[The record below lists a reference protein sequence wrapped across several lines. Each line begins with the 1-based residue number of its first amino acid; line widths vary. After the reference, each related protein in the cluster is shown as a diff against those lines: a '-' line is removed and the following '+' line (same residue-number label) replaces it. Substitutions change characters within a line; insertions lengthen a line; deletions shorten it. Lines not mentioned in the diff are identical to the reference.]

1 MFTFII
7 TDVPLAITN
16 NFQFLIQKS
25 NGCGQQ
31 MEHVDRL
38 LATRNAQQWFK
49 EVQNSLS
56 QQQLSELA
64 SALQLQINERRNILK
79 NLSEKL
85 CRAIPDACLELNS
98 LSNDSSI
105 VNDMLDEHLE
115 RFKEMSEEEGT
126 IFELERLTSLRDRLS
141 LCKKYLV
148 HIIDDLFSKAEPDLV
163 HIANELSNLR
173 QLLVELQSVPKAS
186 VRSER
191 IQKFESELEALLVR
205 SLRVSTTQ
213 Q

>member
-1 MFTFII
+1 
-7 TDVPLAITN
+7 
-16 NFQFLIQKS
+16 
-25 NGCGQQ
+25 
-31 MEHVDRL
+31 MEQVDRL
-38 LATRNAQQWFK
+38 IASRNAQEWFK
-49 EVQNSLS
+49 QVQNTLN

-64 SALQLQINERRNILK
+64 SALQLQINERRNTLK
-79 NLSEKL
+79 SLSEQL
-85 CRAIPDACLELNS
+85 CRTIPDACKELES
-98 LSNDSSI
+98 LSKDSSH
-105 VNDMLDEHLE
+105 VGDMLDEHLE
-115 RFKEMSEEEGT
+115 RFKDMSEEEGT
-126 IFELERLTSLRDRLS
+126 IFELERLSSLRDRLS

-148 HIIDDLFSKAEPDLV
+148 HLKSWNESCQIIDDLFSKAEPDLV

-173 QLLVELQSVPKAS
+173 TLLVELQSVPKAS